1 MGGTRFFELGSSE
14 RAGKA
19 EGIGKEKQNKI
30 VVIGLST
37 KEN

>member
-14 RAGKA
+14 GAGKA
-19 EGIGKEKQNKI
+19 ELGTGKQNKI